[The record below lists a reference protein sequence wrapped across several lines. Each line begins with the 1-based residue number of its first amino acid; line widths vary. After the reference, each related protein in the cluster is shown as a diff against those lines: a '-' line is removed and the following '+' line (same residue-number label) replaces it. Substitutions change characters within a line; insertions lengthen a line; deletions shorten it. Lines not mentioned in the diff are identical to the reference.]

1 MNPGSWASSPSF
13 SYAVC
18 RGAIAFIW
26 FYHGLIPKLLYPHE
40 DELAM
45 NVAAGFSPAGA
56 SQLATI
62 GGVLEI
68 VMSVVVLAFWRH
80 RWPMVLTV
88 IAMIGLLAF
97 VALMQPML
105 LAAAFNPVSTNI
117 ATAALAIVS
126 LHLLN
131 VIESGG

>member
-1 MNPGSWASSPSF
+1 
-13 SYAVC
+13 
-18 RGAIAFIW
+18 
-26 FYHGLIPKLLYPHE
+26 
-40 DELAM
+40 M

-56 SQLATI
+56 LQLATI

-68 VMSVVVLAFWRH
+68 VMSIVVLVFWRH

-97 VALMQPML
+97 VALMKPML

>member
-1 MNPGSWASSPSF
+1 
-13 SYAVC
+13 
-18 RGAIAFIW
+18 
-26 FYHGLIPKLLYPHE
+26 
-40 DELAM
+40 
-45 NVAAGFSPAGA
+45 
-56 SQLATI
+56 
-62 GGVLEI
+62 
-68 VMSVVVLAFWRH
+68 
-80 RWPMVLTV
+80 MVLTV

-97 VALMQPML
+97 VALMKPIL